1 MQVSSQ
7 ELDESADGNHGG
19 GGHRVQD
26 VEVGDE
32 GDVDL
37 NMVFRE
43 KIKKIKENVNRR
55 VRRVEG
61 RRQHR
66 REGGQQGVGQ
76 GKFEHLEGD
85 KEVDEEEEDHD
96 GVPGP
101 GVEGEKSTNQAEGD
115 CSERGVEKEERGGS
129 EVRRCHVVLLWSLRR
144 KKHFFCAF
152 CIFLFRGG
160 GVFFNHLAEEMALTS
175 RL

>member
-101 GVEGEKSTNQAEGD
+101 GVEGEKGTNQAEGD
-115 CSERGVEKEERGGS
+115 CSERGVEEEERGGS

-144 KKHFFCAF
+144 KKTFFCARAF
-152 CIFLFRGG
+152 FFGSFIGG
-160 GVFFNHLAEEMALTS
+160 GEGVFF
-175 RL
+175 